1 MVVYSVM
8 YITYIYTC
16 TKGTVCM
23 CTMYSSVQCGA
34 YTHTYKHV
42 LKVQCVH
49 VHQQCLVVHIYT
61 LYKYIH
67 ALKMHVC
74 TSVKYGSAQCDMYTH
89 TYMS

>member
-34 YTHTYKHV
+34 YTHTCTYIHV
-42 LKVQCVH
+42 LTVQCVC
-49 VHQQCLVVHIYT
+49 VQCIVVCSVVHTHIHIY
-61 LYKYIH
+61 
-67 ALKMHVC
+67 
-74 TSVKYGSAQCDMYTH
+74 MY
-89 TYMS
+89 

>member
-1 MVVYSVM
+1 M
-8 YITYIYTC
+8 YVYTC
-16 TKGTVCM
+16 TKGTVCT
-23 CTMYSSVQCGA
+23 CTSTMYGS
-34 YTHTYKHV
+34 
-42 LKVQCVH
+42 
-49 VHQQCLVVHIYT
+49 T